1 MAEKSAAERTEQA
14 TPERLRK
21 ARAEGQ
27 VAQSQEVP
35 SAMILGALIIALAL
49 TAGQSYQW
57 FTSQMHDG
65 LLFSIDSSLSSDAFG
80 DVLYA
85 RGVQCFAVLLP
96 ILLALV
102 AASIAGSLMVAGWA
116 YCPKAIR
123 MDLSRISPIK
133 GMKNLISFRSIVKLL
148 ISMAKLAVFIGIAW
162 HYMSERIGVLL
173 ELHWSS
179 AAGVLIVAAKLIMGL
194 GIRIIVALTAIASID
209 FLYQRWNY
217 RRQLKMTRQEVKEE
231 HKEHEVSSET
241 KGRIRSLQMTMSQ
254 KRTLQEVPTADVVIA
269 NPTHFAVAIRYD
281 AAEMPAPQVVAKGA
295 DFLCQKIKEIARANG
310 VPVIEKP
317 ELARAIYAAVEPG
330 EVIPQAMFVAVAE
343 ILATIY
349 KLKKQAPALSL
360 DTSE

>member
-1 MAEKSAAERTEQA
+1 
-14 TPERLRK
+14 
-21 ARAEGQ
+21 
-27 VAQSQEVP
+27 
-35 SAMILGALIIALAL
+35 
-49 TAGQSYQW
+49 
-57 FTSQMHDG
+57 
-65 LLFSIDSSLSSDAFG
+65 
-80 DVLYA
+80 
-85 RGVQCFAVLLP
+85 
-96 ILLALV
+96 
-102 AASIAGSLMVAGWA
+102 
-116 YCPKAIR
+116 
-123 MDLSRISPIK
+123 
-133 GMKNLISFRSIVKLL
+133 
-148 ISMAKLAVFIGIAW
+148 
-162 HYMSERIGVLL
+162 
-173 ELHWSS
+173 
-179 AAGVLIVAAKLIMGL
+179 MGL